1 MQKLYNCEYVCE
13 ADCNQSSEND
23 LYLPSSMSV
32 EPGWRNQIYSP
43 WPNLSVSF
51 FPWAFFPNMDS
62 EDCHCECFTYYIGVY
77 KNEIKVILLERN
89 FMKSDILGFIVGF
102 QIIICPK
109 AQKLFKG

>member
-1 MQKLYNCEYVCE
+1 
-13 ADCNQSSEND
+13 
-23 LYLPSSMSV
+23 MSV
-32 EPGWRNQIYSP
+32 EPGWRNQIYSA

-51 FPWAFFPNMDS
+51 FSWALFPSMDS
-62 EDCHCECFTYYIGVY
+62 EDCHCECFTNYIGVY

-89 FMKSDILGFIVGF
+89 FMKHDILDFIVGF